1 MKECLLNDSDI
12 HGLLN
17 EIIQTCFFYS
27 NVIIRF
33 YNAAFIDEKLV
44 HLQVIYFII
53 YFEFESK
60 LYNLNLD

>member
-1 MKECLLNDSDI
+1 MKECLLNDGYLL
-12 HGLLN
+12 GLLN

-44 HLQVIYFII
+44 HLQVP
-53 YFEFESK
+53 
-60 LYNLNLD
+60 